1 MNPLEEKDIQ
11 ILKEMFR
18 ESEARMENKME
29 ARMVE
34 MFHESEARMEAMMDR
49 KIDALRT
56 ENNEKFESIDQKF
69 DAIDKRFEA
78 IDQKFDAIDK
88 RFEAIDQKF
97 DAIDKR
103 FEAMDKKIE
112 DTAAQV
118 QRNTAILMDAEF
130 SRRFDLIE
138 EQLQLLMEKMT
149 APARVDKLEDDMTVV
164 KASIRNLSGRVQ
176 TLEEARHLQ

>member
-11 ILKEMFR
+11 ILKEMLR
-18 ESEARMENKME
+18 
-29 ARMVE
+29 
-34 MFHESEARMEAMMDR
+34 ESEARMEAMMDR

-56 ENNEKFESIDQKF
+56 ENNEKFES
-69 DAIDKRFEA
+69 
-78 IDQKFDAIDK
+78 
-88 RFEAIDQKF
+88 IDQKF

>member
-34 MFHESEARMEAMMDR
+34 MFQESEARMEAMMDR

-56 ENNEKFESIDQKF
+56 ETNEKLDAMQAENNQKFES
-69 DAIDKRFEA
+69 
-78 IDQKFDAIDK
+78 
-88 RFEAIDQKF
+88 
-97 DAIDKR
+97 IDKR

-176 TLEEARHLQ
+176 ALEEARHLQ

>member
-18 ESEARMENKME
+18 ESEARME
-29 ARMVE
+29 
-34 MFHESEARMEAMMDR
+34 AMMDR

-56 ENNEKFESIDQKF
+56 ENNEK
-69 DAIDKRFEA
+69 FEA

-118 QRNTAILMDAEF
+118 QRNTALLMDAEF

>member
-1 MNPLEEKDIQ
+1 MEEKDVQ

-18 ESEARMENKME
+18 ESEARMEAK
-29 ARMVE
+29 
-34 MFHESEARMEAMMDR
+34 MEAMMDR

-56 ENNEKFESIDQKF
+56 ETNEKFEAMQAENNK
-69 DAIDKRFEA
+69 K
-78 IDQKFDAIDK
+78 
-88 RFEAIDQKF
+88 
-97 DAIDKR
+97 

-149 APARVDKLEDDMTVV
+149 APARVEKLEDDMTVV

-176 TLEEARHLQ
+176 TLEDARNLQ

>member
-1 MNPLEEKDIQ
+1 MEEKDIQ

-34 MFHESEARMEAMMDR
+34 MFQESEARMEAMMDR

-56 ENNEKFESIDQKF
+56 ETNDKLEAMQAENNQKFES
-69 DAIDKRFEA
+69 
-78 IDQKFDAIDK
+78 
-88 RFEAIDQKF
+88 
-97 DAIDKR
+97 IDKR

>member
-1 MNPLEEKDIQ
+1 MEEKDIQ
-11 ILKEMFR
+11 ILKEMFH

-34 MFHESEARMEAMMDR
+34 MFQESEARMEAMMDR

-56 ENNEKFESIDQKF
+56 ETNEK
-69 DAIDKRFEA
+69 
-78 IDQKFDAIDK
+78 
-88 RFEAIDQKF
+88 
-97 DAIDKR
+97 

>member
-18 ESEARMENKME
+18 KSEARM
-29 ARMVE
+29 
-34 MFHESEARMEAMMDR
+34 EARMEAMMDR

-56 ENNEKFESIDQKF
+56 ETNEKFESIDQKF
-69 DAIDKRFEA
+69 DAIDKRFES
-78 IDQKFDAIDK
+78 
-88 RFEAIDQKF
+88 IDQKF

-118 QRNTAILMDAEF
+118 QRNTALLMDAEF

>member
-1 MNPLEEKDIQ
+1 MEPINLTSAEWNIMEALWESAPQ
-11 ILKEMFR
+11 TGR
-18 ESEARMENKME
+18 ELTGKME

-34 MFHESEARMEAMMDR
+34 MFQESEARMEAMMDR

-56 ENNEKFESIDQKF
+56 ETNEK
-69 DAIDKRFEA
+69 
-78 IDQKFDAIDK
+78 
-88 RFEAIDQKF
+88 
-97 DAIDKR
+97 

>member
-1 MNPLEEKDIQ
+1 MEEKDIQ

-56 ENNEKFESIDQKF
+56 ETNDKLEAMQAENNQKFES
-69 DAIDKRFEA
+69 
-78 IDQKFDAIDK
+78 
-88 RFEAIDQKF
+88 
-97 DAIDKR
+97 IDKR
-103 FEAMDKKIE
+103 FEAME

>member
-18 ESEARMENKME
+18 
-29 ARMVE
+29 
-34 MFHESEARMEAMMDR
+34 ESEARMEAMMDR

-56 ENNEKFESIDQKF
+56 ENNEKFES
-69 DAIDKRFEA
+69 

-176 TLEEARHLQ
+176 ALEEARHLQ

>member
-18 ESEARMENKME
+18 ESEARM
-29 ARMVE
+29 
-34 MFHESEARMEAMMDR
+34 EARMEAMMDR

-56 ENNEKFESIDQKF
+56 ENNEKFESID
-69 DAIDKRFEA
+69 
-78 IDQKFDAIDK
+78 
-88 RFEAIDQKF
+88 
-97 DAIDKR
+97 KR

-118 QRNTAILMDAEF
+118 QRNTALLMDAEF

>member
-34 MFHESEARMEAMMDR
+34 MFQESEARMEAMMDR

-88 RFEAIDQKF
+88 RFEA
-97 DAIDKR
+97 
-103 FEAMDKKIE
+103 MDKKIE

-118 QRNTAILMDAEF
+118 QRNTAILMDPEF

-138 EQLQLLMEKMT
+138 EQLQILMEKMT

>member
-18 ESEARMENKME
+18 ESEARME
-29 ARMVE
+29 
-34 MFHESEARMEAMMDR
+34 AMLDR

-56 ENNEKFESIDQKF
+56 ENNEKFES
-69 DAIDKRFEA
+69 

-176 TLEEARHLQ
+176 ALEEARHLQ

>member
-1 MNPLEEKDIQ
+1 MEEKDIQ

-56 ENNEKFESIDQKF
+56 ETNDKLEAMQAENNQKFES
-69 DAIDKRFEA
+69 IDKRFEA
-78 IDQKFDAIDK
+78 L
-88 RFEAIDQKF
+88 
-97 DAIDKR
+97 
-103 FEAMDKKIE
+103 DKKIE

-118 QRNTAILMDAEF
+118 QRNTALLMDAEF

>member
-1 MNPLEEKDIQ
+1 MEEKDIQ

-34 MFHESEARMEAMMDR
+34 MFQESEARMEAMMDR

-56 ENNEKFESIDQKF
+56 ETNDKLDAMQAENNQKFE
-69 DAIDKRFEA
+69 
-78 IDQKFDAIDK
+78 
-88 RFEAIDQKF
+88 
-97 DAIDKR
+97 AIDKR

>member
-1 MNPLEEKDIQ
+1 MEEKDIQ

-69 DAIDKRFEA
+69 DAIDKRFES
-78 IDQKFDAIDK
+78 
-88 RFEAIDQKF
+88 IDQKF

>member
-1 MNPLEEKDIQ
+1 MEEKDIQ

-56 ENNEKFESIDQKF
+56 ETNDKLEAMQAENNQKFES
-69 DAIDKRFEA
+69 
-78 IDQKFDAIDK
+78 
-88 RFEAIDQKF
+88 
-97 DAIDKR
+97 IDKR

-118 QRNTAILMDAEF
+118 QRNTALLMDAEF

-138 EQLQLLMEKMT
+138 EQLQLLVEKMT

>member
-1 MNPLEEKDIQ
+1 
-11 ILKEMFR
+11 MFR

-56 ENNEKFESIDQKF
+56 ETNDKLEAMQAENNQKFES
-69 DAIDKRFEA
+69 
-78 IDQKFDAIDK
+78 
-88 RFEAIDQKF
+88 
-97 DAIDKR
+97 IDKR

>member
-1 MNPLEEKDIQ
+1 MEEKDIQ

-34 MFHESEARMEAMMDR
+34 MFQESEARMEAMMDR

-56 ENNEKFESIDQKF
+56 ETNEK
-69 DAIDKRFEA
+69 
-78 IDQKFDAIDK
+78 
-88 RFEAIDQKF
+88 
-97 DAIDKR
+97 

-118 QRNTAILMDAEF
+118 QRNTALLMDAEF

>member
-34 MFHESEARMEAMMDR
+34 MFQESEARMEAMMDR

-56 ENNEKFESIDQKF
+56 ETNEKFES
-69 DAIDKRFEA
+69 

-118 QRNTAILMDAEF
+118 QRNTALLMDAEF

-176 TLEEARHLQ
+176 TLEETRHLQ

>member
-1 MNPLEEKDIQ
+1 MEEKDIQ

-18 ESEARMENKME
+18 ESEARM
-29 ARMVE
+29 
-34 MFHESEARMEAMMDR
+34 EARMEAMMDR

-69 DAIDKRFEA
+69 YAIDKRFES
-78 IDQKFDAIDK
+78 
-88 RFEAIDQKF
+88 IDQKF

>member
-56 ENNEKFESIDQKF
+56 ETNDKLEAMQAENNQKFES
-69 DAIDKRFEA
+69 
-78 IDQKFDAIDK
+78 
-88 RFEAIDQKF
+88 
-97 DAIDKR
+97 IDKR

-118 QRNTAILMDAEF
+118 QRNTALLMDAEF

-164 KASIRNLSGRVQ
+164 KASIRNLSSRVQ

>member
-18 ESEARMENKME
+18 ESEARME
-29 ARMVE
+29 
-34 MFHESEARMEAMMDR
+34 ARMEAMMDR

-56 ENNEKFESIDQKF
+56 ENNEKFE
-69 DAIDKRFEA
+69 
-78 IDQKFDAIDK
+78 
-88 RFEAIDQKF
+88 
-97 DAIDKR
+97 
-103 FEAMDKKIE
+103 AMDKKIE

-118 QRNTAILMDAEF
+118 QRNTALLMDAEF

>member
-1 MNPLEEKDIQ
+1 MEEKDIQ

-34 MFHESEARMEAMMDR
+34 MFQESEARMEAMMDR
-49 KIDALRT
+49 KIDALRI
-56 ENNEKFESIDQKF
+56 ENNEKFES
-69 DAIDKRFEA
+69 

-138 EQLQLLMEKMT
+138 EQLQILMEKMT

>member
-1 MNPLEEKDIQ
+1 MEEEDNQ

-18 ESEARMENKME
+18 
-29 ARMVE
+29 
-34 MFHESEARMEAMMDR
+34 ESEARMEAMMDR

-78 IDQKFDAIDK
+78 
-88 RFEAIDQKF
+88 
-97 DAIDKR
+97 
-103 FEAMDKKIE
+103 MDKKIE

-118 QRNTAILMDAEF
+118 QRNTAILMDTES

>member
-56 ENNEKFESIDQKF
+56 ETNDKLEAMQAENNQKFES
-69 DAIDKRFEA
+69 
-78 IDQKFDAIDK
+78 
-88 RFEAIDQKF
+88 
-97 DAIDKR
+97 IDKR

>member
-11 ILKEMFR
+11 ILK
-18 ESEARMENKME
+18 
-29 ARMVE
+29 E

-56 ENNEKFESIDQKF
+56 ETNEK
-69 DAIDKRFEA
+69 
-78 IDQKFDAIDK
+78 
-88 RFEAIDQKF
+88 
-97 DAIDKR
+97 

>member
-1 MNPLEEKDIQ
+1 MEEKDIQ

-18 ESEARMENKME
+18 
-29 ARMVE
+29 
-34 MFHESEARMEAMMDR
+34 ESEARMEAMMDR

-69 DAIDKRFEA
+69 DAIDKRFES
-78 IDQKFDAIDK
+78 
-88 RFEAIDQKF
+88 IDQKF

-112 DTAAQV
+112 DAAAQV

-149 APARVDKLEDDMTVV
+149 APACVDKLEDDMTVV

>member
-1 MNPLEEKDIQ
+1 MEEKDIQ

-34 MFHESEARMEAMMDR
+34 MFQESEARREAMMDR

-56 ENNEKFESIDQKF
+56 ETNDKLDAMQAENNQKFES
-69 DAIDKRFEA
+69 
-78 IDQKFDAIDK
+78 
-88 RFEAIDQKF
+88 
-97 DAIDKR
+97 IDKR

-118 QRNTAILMDAEF
+118 QRNPATLMDAEF

>member
-18 ESEARMENKME
+18 ESEARM
-29 ARMVE
+29 
-34 MFHESEARMEAMMDR
+34 EARMEAMMDR

-56 ENNEKFESIDQKF
+56 ENNEKFES
-69 DAIDKRFEA
+69 

-138 EQLQLLMEKMT
+138 EQLQILMEKMT

>member
-1 MNPLEEKDIQ
+1 MEEKDIQ

-18 ESEARMENKME
+18 ESEARME
-29 ARMVE
+29 
-34 MFHESEARMEAMMDR
+34 AMMDR

-56 ENNEKFESIDQKF
+56 ETNDKLDAMQAENNQK
-69 DAIDKRFEA
+69 
-78 IDQKFDAIDK
+78 
-88 RFEAIDQKF
+88 FEAIDQKF

>member
-56 ENNEKFESIDQKF
+56 ETNDKLEAMQAENNQKFES
-69 DAIDKRFEA
+69 
-78 IDQKFDAIDK
+78 
-88 RFEAIDQKF
+88 
-97 DAIDKR
+97 IDKR

-118 QRNTAILMDAEF
+118 QHNTAILMDAEF

>member
-18 ESEARMENKME
+18 
-29 ARMVE
+29 
-34 MFHESEARMEAMMDR
+34 ESEARMEAMMDR

-88 RFEAIDQKF
+88 RFEA
-97 DAIDKR
+97 
-103 FEAMDKKIE
+103 MDKTIA
-112 DTAAQV
+112 DPAAQV

-130 SRRFDLIE
+130 SRRFALIE

-176 TLEEARHLQ
+176 ALEEARHLQ

>member
-18 ESEARMENKME
+18 ESEARME
-29 ARMVE
+29 
-34 MFHESEARMEAMMDR
+34 AMMDR

-56 ENNEKFESIDQKF
+56 ETNDKLEAMQAETNDKLEAMQAENNEKFES
-69 DAIDKRFEA
+69 
-78 IDQKFDAIDK
+78 
-88 RFEAIDQKF
+88 IDQKF

>member
-1 MNPLEEKDIQ
+1 MNPLEEKYIQ

-18 ESEARMENKME
+18 
-29 ARMVE
+29 
-34 MFHESEARMEAMMDR
+34 ESEARMEAMMDR

-69 DAIDKRFEA
+69 DAIDKRFES
-78 IDQKFDAIDK
+78 
-88 RFEAIDQKF
+88 IDQKF

>member
-56 ENNEKFESIDQKF
+56 ETNDKLDAMQAENNQKFESID
-69 DAIDKRFEA
+69 KRFES
-78 IDQKFDAIDK
+78 
-88 RFEAIDQKF
+88 IDQKF

>member
-1 MNPLEEKDIQ
+1 MEEKDIQ

-18 ESEARMENKME
+18 
-29 ARMVE
+29 
-34 MFHESEARMEAMMDR
+34 ESEARMEAMMDR

-69 DAIDKRFEA
+69 DAIDKRFES
-78 IDQKFDAIDK
+78 
-88 RFEAIDQKF
+88 IDQKF

-118 QRNTAILMDAEF
+118 QRNTALLMDAEF

-138 EQLQLLMEKMT
+138 EQLQILMEKMT

>member
-1 MNPLEEKDIQ
+1 MEEKDIQ

-56 ENNEKFESIDQKF
+56 ETNDKLEAMQAENNQKFESID
-69 DAIDKRFEA
+69 KRFEP
-78 IDQKFDAIDK
+78 
-88 RFEAIDQKF
+88 
-97 DAIDKR
+97 
-103 FEAMDKKIE
+103 MDKKIE

-118 QRNTAILMDAEF
+118 QRNTALLMDAEF

>member
-1 MNPLEEKDIQ
+1 MEEKDIQ

-18 ESEARMENKME
+18 ESEARME
-29 ARMVE
+29 
-34 MFHESEARMEAMMDR
+34 ARMEAMMDR

-56 ENNEKFESIDQKF
+56 ETNDKLEAMQAENNQK
-69 DAIDKRFEA
+69 
-78 IDQKFDAIDK
+78 
-88 RFEAIDQKF
+88 
-97 DAIDKR
+97 

-112 DTAAQV
+112 DTAAQL